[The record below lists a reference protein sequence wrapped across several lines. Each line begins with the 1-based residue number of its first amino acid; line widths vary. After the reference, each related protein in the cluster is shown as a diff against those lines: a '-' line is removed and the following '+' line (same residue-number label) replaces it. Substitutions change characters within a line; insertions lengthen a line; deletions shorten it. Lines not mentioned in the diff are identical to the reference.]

1 MPTPPPAA
9 QAAAYLRVSTEE
21 QTEFSP
27 EAQLRALE
35 TYAAAHG
42 LTLDP
47 RHIFRDEGIS
57 GRRAETRPGFMA
69 MIRAA
74 RSPQRPFDVILVHR
88 FDRFARSRED
98 SVVYKSMLR
107 RECGVRVI
115 SVTES
120 IEEDKF
126 SGILE
131 AMLEAMAEYYSLN
144 LSDEVKK
151 GMTEK
156 ARRGGLQTAPPF
168 GYRARDNV
176 LVPQAEESA
185 LVRWIFS
192 AYAEGA
198 SFRAIA
204 QGLCALGA
212 RTRRGGLFSSRSV
225 GYVLKNPVYLGL
237 LRWDPGTGP
246 IVAPGKHPP
255 LVDRAVWDAVQAR
268 LPQSSSGAPSPKPP
282 EEKRHWLQGILRC
295 AACGS
300 VLKLYPAGKGQR
312 LYTRCQGYARGKCD
326 QGQHFPLLQIEE
338 VLLARLD
345 EDTARAGGLKLEP
358 CLSHSA
364 REEQAALQGQRALV
378 QRKRERLMSLFLA
391 EELSPAEYRAA
402 LRTLERAEAD
412 LAAPRPLFPETKA
425 GFSPPDR
432 PSVLFRDPALD
443 TAAKAR
449 AAAAIL
455 DRCELSRRPEPRVHL
470 VYRPVFA
477 PCVPCCPS
485 VDPTGSWAPPSATS
499 PSGIPCPI
507 GASRGL

>member
-9 QAAAYLRVSTEE
+9 RAAAYLRVSTEE

-35 TYAAAHG
+35 AYAAAHG
-42 LTLDP
+42 LALDP
-47 RHIFRDEGIS
+47 RYIFRDEGIS

-74 RSPQRPFDVILVHR
+74 RSPQRPFSVILVHR

-107 RECGVRVI
+107 RECGVRVV

-168 GYRARDNV
+168 GYRVRDNV

-225 GYVLKNPVYLGL
+225 GYVLKNPAYIGL
-237 LRWDPGTGP
+237 LRWDPGTGA
-246 IVAPGKHPP
+246 IVARGKHPP
-255 LVDRAVWDAVQAR
+255 LVDMGLWDAVQAR
-268 LPQSSSGAPSPKPP
+268 LPRGASGTHSPKPP
-282 EEKRHWLQGILRC
+282 EGKRHWLQGILRC

-300 VLKLYPAGKGQR
+300 VLKLYPDGKGQC
-312 LYTRCQGYARGKCD
+312 LYTRCQGYSRGKCD
-326 QGQHFPLLQIEE
+326 QGQHFPLSLIEDAI
-338 VLLARLD
+338 LARLD
-345 EDTARAGGLKLEP
+345 QDTARAEGLVLTP
-358 CLSHSA
+358 CSSRA
-364 REEQAALQGQRALV
+364 VREEMDARQGQLAFF
-378 QRKRERLMSLFLA
+378 QRKRERLLSLFLE
-391 EELSPAEYRAA
+391 EELSPEEYRTA
-402 LRTLERAEAD
+402 LRALEENENT
-412 LAAPRPLFPETKA
+412 LAAPLPLFPEKKA
-425 GFSPPDR
+425 DCPPPR
-432 PSVLFRDPALD
+432 APGALFRDPAVD
-443 TAAKAR
+443 MAAKAR
-449 AAAAIL
+449 AAAAIW
-455 DRCELSRRPEPRVHL
+455 DRCELSRRPEPRARL
-470 VYRPVFA
+470 VYRPIF
-477 PCVPCCPS
+477 PQCVPCCHS
-485 VDPTGSWAPPSATS
+485 EDPMGS
-499 PSGIPCPI
+499 
-507 GASRGL
+507 

>member
-74 RSPQRPFDVILVHR
+74 RSPQRPFGVILVHR

-268 LPQSSSGAPSPKPP
+268 LPQSSSGAPSPNRPRKSATGSRGSSAAPPAAVCSSSIPP
-282 EEKRHWLQGILRC
+282 E
-295 AACGS
+295 
-300 VLKLYPAGKGQR
+300 
-312 LYTRCQGYARGKCD
+312 
-326 QGQHFPLLQIEE
+326 
-338 VLLARLD
+338 
-345 EDTARAGGLKLEP
+345 
-358 CLSHSA
+358 
-364 REEQAALQGQRALV
+364 
-378 QRKRERLMSLFLA
+378 
-391 EELSPAEYRAA
+391 
-402 LRTLERAEAD
+402 
-412 LAAPRPLFPETKA
+412 KA
-425 GFSPPDR
+425 NAFTP
-432 PSVLFRDPALD
+432 
-443 TAAKAR
+443 AAKDTPGGNVTR
-449 AAAAIL
+449 
-455 DRCELSRRPEPRVHL
+455 DSTSLSSKSRKSSLPGWTRTRRGQG
-470 VYRPVFA
+470 
-477 PCVPCCPS
+477 
-485 VDPTGSWAPPSATS
+485 D
-499 PSGIPCPI
+499 
-507 GASRGL
+507 